1 MLLLFWVVL
10 SCDPD
15 RNGNGRMKISF
26 ERNILSVTWYKTVTQ
41 INLSINS
48 GVLWYKMKGNIYFQ
62 NAWLVSS

>member
-1 MLLLFWVVL
+1 MTLVVL

-26 ERNILSVTWYKTVTQ
+26 ECNTLSVTWNKTVTQ

-48 GVLWYKMKGNIYFQ
+48 GVLWYKMKGNK
-62 NAWLVSS
+62 